1 MRDKTGSAVKLM
13 VLGFALLAA
22 ALNIDI
28 VLAVLGKIA
37 RVTRPLAIGLLLA
50 IALDSPTSFLERKIC
65 KKRGLAVALT
75 VLALVGSLAL
85 LLAIAIPQLSS
96 GFARIAEKLPYYI
109 VKIGEFFERVAAA
122 TGLSEDALAAL
133 LPDTANL
140 SERLMQTASSFAT
153 TLFDAAGRIVNFV
166 VAIVFA
172 VYVLLKKEPL
182 VQLANRFAKTFTRG
196 GVYDKLYKYSTFF
209 AQSFKRF
216 ANGQV
221 IEALIL
227 GTLCFIGMSV
237 IRLPYSGFVSVLVG
251 FTSLVPVIGAY
262 LGAVPAILLLLLEN
276 PVQALAFTI
285 FIVALQQFEGSVI
298 YPKVVG
304 EAVGIDGL
312 FVFAGVTLGAGFG
325 GLLGVLV
332 AVPATAVLGGAL
344 GFALHERES
353 KQEKRKEK

>member
-1 MRDKTGSAVKLM
+1 MRDKAKSTAKLM
-13 VLGFALLAA
+13 ALGFALLAA

-28 VLAVLGKIA
+28 LFAALGKIA
-37 RVTRPLAIGLLLA
+37 RVTRPLAVGLLFA
-50 IALDSPTSFLERKIC
+50 IALDSPTSFLERKVC
-65 KKRGLAVALT
+65 KKRGIAVAIT
-75 VLALVGSLAL
+75 VFALAGSLAL
-85 LLAIAIPQLSS
+85 LLAVAIPQVSS
-96 GFARIAEKLPYYI
+96 GFTRIAEKLPFYI
-109 VKIGEFFERVAAA
+109 AKIGEFANRIAGA
-122 TGLSEDALAAL
+122 TGLSGDALASL

-140 SERLMQTASSFAT
+140 SSRLMETAASFAT
-153 TLFDAAGRIVNFV
+153 TLFDAAGRIVNCV
-166 VAIVFA
+166 VAAVFA

-196 GVYDKLYKYSTFF
+196 GVYDKLYRYTAFF

-227 GTLCFIGMSV
+227 GALCFAGMSI
-237 IRLPYSGFVSVLVG
+237 IRLPYSGFISVLVG
-251 FTSLVPVIGAY
+251 FTSLIPLIGAY

-332 AVPATAVLGGAL
+332 AVPATAVLGSAL

-353 KQEKRKEK
+353 KQEKRREK